1 MIRNKKLI
9 RNIFIVIA
17 VLILITSIAFA
28 ALSQTLNISTNK
40 VTQSAQS
47 WNIGFEAGTINGVLT
62 ATDPRMATCGA
73 ATVTSDTIT
82 GINVILENIGDKCAY
97 TFNLKNSGTIGGK
110 LTNLVVTKP
119 TSTSCST
126 SGSTMVCGNIT
137 YKLRYDTA
145 TSNTLVTL
153 NDTIAPKSGNT
164 PTTRVVVL
172 TAEYTGSSL
181 ASDDFQQ
188 NGFAYTLTYSQK

>member
-137 YKLRYDTA
+137 YKFY
-145 TSNTLVTL
+145 
-153 NDTIAPKSGNT
+153 
-164 PTTRVVVL
+164 
-172 TAEYTGSSL
+172 
-181 ASDDFQQ
+181 
-188 NGFAYTLTYSQK
+188 

>member
-1 MIRNKKLI
+1 MIRNKILI
-9 RNIFIVIA
+9 RNILIVTA
-17 VLILITSIAFA
+17 VLVAVTSIAFA
-28 ALSQTLNISTNK
+28 ALSKTLNISANR
-40 VTQSAQS
+40 VTQSAQT
-47 WNIGFEAGTINGVLT
+47 WNIGFETGTVNGVLT

-73 ATVTSDTIT
+73 ATVTSDTIS

-97 TFNLKNSGTIGGK
+97 TFNLKNNGTIGGK

-145 TSNTLVTL
+145 TSNTLVAL
-153 NDTIAPKSGNT
+153 NDTIAPKSGST
-164 PTTRVVVL
+164 PTTKIVVL

-181 ASDDFQQ
+181 ATDDFQQ
-188 NGFAYTLTYSQK
+188 KGFAYTLTYSQN

>member
-1 MIRNKKLI
+1 MSGILFINTRHTPSTAPDTASMIPLI
-9 RNIFIVIA
+9 TTECSGATNPTMVIAAVVIA

-82 GINVILENIGDKCAY
+82 GVSVVLENIGDKCAY
-97 TFNLKNSGTIGGK
+97 TFNLIAINSKNISI
-110 LTNLVVTKP
+110 V
-119 TSTSCST
+119 
-126 SGSTMVCGNIT
+126 
-137 YKLRYDTA
+137 
-145 TSNTLVTL
+145 
-153 NDTIAPKSGNT
+153 
-164 PTTRVVVL
+164 
-172 TAEYTGSSL
+172 
-181 ASDDFQQ
+181 
-188 NGFAYTLTYSQK
+188 